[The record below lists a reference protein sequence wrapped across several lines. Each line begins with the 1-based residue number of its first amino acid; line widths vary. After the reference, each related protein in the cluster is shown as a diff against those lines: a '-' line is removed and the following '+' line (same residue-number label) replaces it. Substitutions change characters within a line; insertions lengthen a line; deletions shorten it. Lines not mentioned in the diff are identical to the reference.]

1 MQCHCVPAAK
11 MFNMKIPIKYQVFD
25 TNIVISSKDEERLAR
40 YLSGW
45 MPLTAVMA
53 DINEPDL
60 KCLLVLELMGK
71 QRWKFLD
78 RLLGRINRIQRN
90 RVEEKIL
97 KCLPRRKTKTKC
109 QKKSR

>member
-1 MQCHCVPAAK
+1 
-11 MFNMKIPIKYQVFD
+11 MKIPTKYQVFD
-25 TNIVISSKDEERLAR
+25 HNVVISSKDAERLSR
-40 YLSGW
+40 FLVGW

-60 KCLLVLELMGK
+60 KCLLILELMGK

-90 RVEEKIL
+90 SVEEKIL
-97 KCLPRRKTKTKC
+97 KCLWRKLPKA
-109 QKKSR
+109 KSRKK